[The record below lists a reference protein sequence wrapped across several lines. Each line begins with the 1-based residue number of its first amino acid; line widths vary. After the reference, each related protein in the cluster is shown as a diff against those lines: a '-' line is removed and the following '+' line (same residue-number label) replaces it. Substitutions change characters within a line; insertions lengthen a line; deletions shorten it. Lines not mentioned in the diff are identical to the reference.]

1 MLERKFKLEPKK
13 SKGNQLLREVFFIK
27 QFDTSLSVAPSESK
41 IMDLRAFLHKLFL
54 VFLFIFL
61 GSMYTHAFTRKN
73 DSPLVPYEIKFA
85 DVTFQL
91 TDVTRYLVQTELK
104 NIQADKSTLHH
115 QLDKFNLFLPI
126 VEPIL
131 KEKAV
136 PDDFKFLMIYNKY
149 QSSIETSTFLEN
161 GVYWCLDREKA
172 DDVDLIVNDQL
183 DERKHLIA
191 ATKGAAICFKRNQV
205 LYRNWASTLFSHI
218 ADKKI
223 LSLLEVNKK
232 WAENPYILLDS
243 PAYSAILQFLA
254 YKIAIEREFPV
265 YKPAEQKIV
274 YEYPYSKGKTLN
286 KIALDLK
293 IEPETLS
300 EYNKWLNSPS
310 VPESD
315 CKVLVIVPASR
326 YSEIR
331 TFAEL
336 SRKTGLPAK
345 DLGFPI
351 LRREEKLSKAKS
363 KGGIFYLINDLE
375 GLQADMCDITV
386 TMAYKAGISIER
398 FVEYNDMKENDLLK
412 IGQVYYIQS
421 KASKASV
428 PFHVVRD
435 GETLWDISQMYGVKL
450 ANLLSFNRFETVQR
464 LQRGRVVWLQTTR
477 PKNKP
482 IEYIEMPDE
491 MAEVED
497 MMVAGQTK
505 NVEKEFTI
513 QDTIRTVEVKS
524 LSKEVD
530 LSSLPLSQEI
540 GKGQQPK
547 ATNKNDVASIQ
558 KELTKE
564 VDLSALPLSQEI
576 GKGNQQPKSASKK
589 EGVSAKNDL
598 PQEIDINSLPLTQD
612 IRKEHSN
619 NVPLPKSADNKQI
632 SDISSDQE
640 ERIVTWNKQNST
652 KNKLYSV
659 EVAEREENKNFLKHT
674 VKKGETLFRISV
686 NYNVAVSELWVWNNL
701 TSTIVETGTVLK
713 IKR

>member
-1 MLERKFKLEPKK
+1 
-13 SKGNQLLREVFFIK
+13 
-27 QFDTSLSVAPSESK
+27 
-41 IMDLRAFLHKLFL
+41 MDLRAFLHTQFL
-54 VFLFIFL
+54 VFLFIVL
-61 GSMYTHAFTRKN
+61 GSLESRAAVDN
-73 DSPLVPYEIKFA
+73 DSPLVPYELKFA

-91 TDVTRYLVQTELK
+91 TNVTRYLVQTELK
-104 NIQADKSTLHH
+104 NIQADKIGLRQ
-115 QLDKFNLFLPI
+115 QLDKFNLFLPV
-126 VEPIL
+126 VEPVL
-131 KEKAV
+131 KEKIV

-205 LYRNWASTLFSHI
+205 LYRNWASTLFSHL

-223 LSLLEVNKK
+223 LTLLEVNKK

-254 YKIAIEREFPV
+254 YKIAIEREFPL
-265 YKPAEQKIV
+265 YKPIEQKIV

-293 IEPETLS
+293 VEPETLI
-300 EYNKWLNSPS
+300 EYNKWLNSVK

-315 CKVLVIVPASR
+315 CNVLVIVPANR
-326 YSEIR
+326 YSEVR

-336 SRKTGLPAK
+336 SRKIGLPAK

-351 LRREEKLSKAKS
+351 LKREDKLSKTKS
-363 KGGIFYLINDLE
+363 KGGVFYLINDLK
-375 GLQADMCDITV
+375 GLQADMCDIPV
-386 TMAYKAGISIER
+386 TMAYKAGISVER
-398 FVEYNDMKENDLLK
+398 FAAYNDIKENDLLK
-412 IGQVYYIQS
+412 IGQVYYIES

-450 ANLLSFNRFETVQR
+450 SSLLNFNRFETVQR
-464 LQRGRVVWLQTTR
+464 LQRGRVVWLQTAR

-491 MAEVED
+491 MTEVEE
-497 MMVAGQTK
+497 MMVVGQNK
-505 NVEKEFTI
+505 NLEKEFIVDDTVQTI
-513 QDTIRTVEVKS
+513 EVKS
-524 LSKEVD
+524 SRKDVD

-540 GKGQQPK
+540 GTGQQSQIVNKKDLASTKQELPK
-547 ATNKNDVASIQ
+547 EIDLSILP
-558 KELTKE
+558 LTKE
-564 VDLSALPLSQEI
+564 M
-576 GKGNQQPKSASKK
+576 GKGNQQSKVTSKK
-589 EGVSAKNDL
+589 EVPN
-598 PQEIDINSLPLTQD
+598 EIEPLTQD
-612 IRKEHSN
+612 IRKGNTNSVN
-619 NVPLPKSADNKQI
+619 LSKSIDRKQVTEG
-632 SDISSDQE
+632 SVAQDE
-640 ERIVTWNKQNST
+640 EQIVTWNKQNST
-652 KNKLYSV
+652 KNKPYSV
-659 EVAEREENKNFLKHT
+659 EVADREENKNFLKHT

-701 TSTIVETGTVLK
+701 TSTIVNEGTVLK
-713 IKR
+713 VKR

>member
-1 MLERKFKLEPKK
+1 
-13 SKGNQLLREVFFIK
+13 
-27 QFDTSLSVAPSESK
+27 
-41 IMDLRAFLHKLFL
+41 MDLRAFLHTLFL
-54 VFLFIFL
+54 AFLFIFL
-61 GSMYTHAFTRKN
+61 GSVESRAFNRKN

-104 NIQADKSTLHH
+104 NIQADKNSLRQ
-115 QLDKFNLFLPI
+115 QLDKFNLFLPVI
-126 VEPIL
+126 EPIL

-136 PDDFKFLMIYNKY
+136 PDDFKFLMVYNKY

-205 LYRNWASTLFSHI
+205 LYRNWATTLFSHI

-223 LSLLEVNKK
+223 LNLLEVNRK

-243 PAYSAILQFLA
+243 PAYTAILQFLA
-254 YKIAIEREFPV
+254 YKIALEREFPV
-265 YKPAEQKIV
+265 YKPSVQKIV
-274 YEYPYSKGKTLN
+274 YEYPYSKGKTLS

-293 IEPETLS
+293 VEPETLA

-315 CKVLVIVPASR
+315 CKVLVVVPADR
-326 YSEIR
+326 YSEVR

-336 SRKTGLPAK
+336 SRKIGLPAK

-351 LRREEKLSKAKS
+351 LKREEKLAKAK
-363 KGGIFYLINDLE
+363 KGGSFYLINDLE
-375 GLQADMCDITV
+375 GLQADMCDIPV

-398 FVEYNDMKENDLLK
+398 FVEYNDMKETDLLR
-412 IGQVYYIQS
+412 IGQVYYIQT

-428 PFHVVRD
+428 PFHVVRE

-450 ANLLSFNRFETVQR
+450 ANLLDFNRFETVQR
-464 LQRGRVVWLQTTR
+464 LQRGRVIWLQTTR

-491 MAEVED
+491 MAEVEE
-497 MMVAGQTK
+497 MMVNGQTK
-505 NVEKEFTI
+505 SAEKEFII
-513 QDTIRTVEVKS
+513 QDTVRTVTAKPLPV
-524 LSKEVD
+524 EVD
-530 LSSLPLSQEI
+530 LTALPLSQEI
-540 GKGQQPK
+540 GKGQPTK
-547 ATNKNDVASIQ
+547 VTNKNDVASTK
-558 KELTKE
+558 KELPQD
-564 VDLSALPLSQEI
+564 VDFTTLPLSQEI
-576 GKGNQQPKSASKK
+576 GKGNQGQKTNSKK
-589 EGVSAKNDL
+589 EVVASKNDL
-598 PQEIDINSLPLTQD
+598 PKEIDINSLPLAQD
-612 IRKEHSN
+612 IRKEHTN
-619 NVPLPKSADNKQI
+619 NVNLPKSADNKQV
-632 SDISSDQE
+632 SDNVSGEE

-659 EVAEREENKNFLKHT
+659 EVADREENKNFLKHT

-701 TSTIVETGTVLK
+701 TSTIVEEGTVLK

>member
-1 MLERKFKLEPKK
+1 
-13 SKGNQLLREVFFIK
+13 
-27 QFDTSLSVAPSESK
+27 
-41 IMDLRAFLHKLFL
+41 MDLRALLHTLFL
-54 VFLFIFL
+54 AFLFIFS
-61 GSMYTHAFTRKN
+61 GSVESRAFNRKN

-104 NIQADKSTLHH
+104 NIQADKNSLRQ
-115 QLDKFNLFLPI
+115 QLDKFNLFLPVI
-126 VEPIL
+126 EPIL
-131 KEKAV
+131 KEKSV

-205 LYRNWASTLFSHI
+205 LYRNWATTLFSHI

-223 LSLLEVNKK
+223 LNLLEVNRK

-243 PAYSAILQFLA
+243 PAYTAILQFLA
-254 YKIAIEREFPV
+254 YKIALEREFPV
-265 YKPAEQKIV
+265 YKPSVQKIV
-274 YEYPYSKGKTLN
+274 YEYPYSKGKTLS

-293 IEPETLS
+293 VEPETLT

-315 CKVLVIVPASR
+315 CKVLVVVPADR
-326 YSEIR
+326 YSEVR

-336 SRKTGLPAK
+336 SRKIGLPAK

-351 LRREEKLSKAKS
+351 LKREEKLAKAKG
-363 KGGIFYLINDLE
+363 KGGTFYLINDLE
-375 GLQADMCDITV
+375 GLQADMCDIPV

-398 FVEYNDMKENDLLK
+398 FVEYNDMKETDLLR

-428 PFHVVRD
+428 PFHVVRE
-435 GETLWDISQMYGVKL
+435 GETLWDISQMYGVRL
-450 ANLLSFNRFETVQR
+450 ANLLDYNRFETVQR
-464 LQRGRVVWLQTTR
+464 LQRGRVIWLQTTR

-491 MAEVED
+491 MAEVEE
-497 MMVAGQTK
+497 MMVSGQTK
-505 NVEKEFTI
+505 SVEKEFTI
-513 QDTIRTVEVKS
+513 QDTVRTITAKPLPV
-524 LSKEVD
+524 EVD
-530 LSSLPLSQEI
+530 LTALPLSQEI
-540 GKGQQPK
+540 GKGQPTK
-547 ATNKNDVASIQ
+547 ATNKNDVASTK
-558 KELTKE
+558 KELQKDI
-564 VDLSALPLSQEI
+564 DLTTLPLSQEI
-576 GKGNQQPKSASKK
+576 GKGNQGQKVNAKK
-589 EGVSAKNDL
+589 ELVASKNDL
-598 PQEIDINSLPLTQD
+598 PKEIDINSLPLTQD
-612 IRKEHSN
+612 IRKEHTN
-619 NVPLPKSADNKQI
+619 NVNLPKSIDNKQVSDNI
-632 SDISSDQE
+632 SGEE

-659 EVAEREENKNFLKHT
+659 EVADREENKNFLKHT

-701 TSTIVETGTVLK
+701 TSTIVEEGTVLK

>member
-1 MLERKFKLEPKK
+1 
-13 SKGNQLLREVFFIK
+13 
-27 QFDTSLSVAPSESK
+27 
-41 IMDLRAFLHKLFL
+41 MDLRAFFHTQFL

-61 GSMYTHAFTRKN
+61 GNLESRALVTN

-104 NIQADKSTLHH
+104 NIQADKNSLRQ
-115 QLDKFNLFLPI
+115 QLDKFNLFLPV

-131 KEKAV
+131 KGRAV

-223 LSLLEVNKK
+223 LTLLEVNKK

-254 YKIAIEREFPV
+254 YKIAIEREFPI
-265 YKPAEQKIV
+265 YKPVEQKIV

-293 IEPETLS
+293 VEPETLL
-300 EYNKWLNSPS
+300 EYNKWLNSGN

-336 SRKTGLPAK
+336 SRKTGFPAK

-351 LRREEKLSKAKS
+351 LKREEKLSKTKG
-363 KGGIFYLINDLE
+363 KGGVFYLINDLE
-375 GLQADMCDITV
+375 GLQADMCDIPV
-386 TMAYKAGISIER
+386 TMAYKAGISVER
-398 FVEYNDMKENDLLK
+398 FAEYNDMKENDLLK
-412 IGQVYYIQS
+412 IGQVYYIES
-421 KASKASV
+421 KANKASV

-450 ANLLSFNRFETVQR
+450 SNLLNFNRFETVQR

-491 MAEVED
+491 MAEVEE
-497 MMVAGQTK
+497 MMVAEQTK
-505 NVEKEFTI
+505 SVEKEFI
-513 QDTIRTVEVKS
+513 LKDTVRTVEVKS
-524 LSKEVD
+524 LPKEVD
-530 LSSLPLSQEI
+530 LPTFPLSQEI
-540 GKGQQPK
+540 GKGQQ
-547 ATNKNDVASIQ
+547 TQIVNKNDIASTKQ
-558 KELTKE
+558 ELPKDIDWST
-564 VDLSALPLSQEI
+564 LPLTQEI
-576 GKGNQQPKSASKK
+576 GKGNQQSKVGSKK
-589 EGVSAKNDL
+589 EALKKEL
-598 PQEIDINSLPLTQD
+598 PKEIDANSLPLTQD
-612 IRKEHSN
+612 IRKGSTN
-619 NVPLPKSADNKQI
+619 DINLPKNVDRKQVTDDDL
-632 SDISSDQE
+632 SRE
-640 ERIVTWNKQNST
+640 EQIITWDKQNAT

-659 EVAEREENKNFLKHT
+659 EVADREENKNFLKHR

-686 NYNVAVSELWVWNNL
+686 NYDVAVSELWVWNNL
-701 TSTIVETGTVLK
+701 TSTIVNEGTVLK

>member
-1 MLERKFKLEPKK
+1 
-13 SKGNQLLREVFFIK
+13 
-27 QFDTSLSVAPSESK
+27 
-41 IMDLRAFLHKLFL
+41 MDLRAFLHIRFL
-54 VFLFIFL
+54 VFLFIFM
-61 GSMYTHAFTRKN
+61 GSEYSHAFNRKN

-104 NIQADKSTLHH
+104 NIQADKNSLRH
-115 QLDKFNLFLPI
+115 QLDKFNLFLPVI
-126 VEPIL
+126 EPIL

-136 PDDFKFLMIYNKY
+136 PEDFKFLMIYSKY
-149 QSSIETSTFLEN
+149 QSSLETSTFLEN

-205 LYRNWASTLFSHI
+205 LYRNWAATLFSHI

-223 LSLLEVNKK
+223 LALLEVNKK

-265 YKPAEQKIV
+265 YKPTEQKIV

-293 IEPETLS
+293 VEPETLS

-331 TFAEL
+331 TYAEL

-351 LRREEKLSKAKS
+351 LKREEKLAKAKG
-363 KGGIFYLINDLE
+363 KGGAFYLINDLE
-375 GLQADMCDITV
+375 GLQADMCDIPV
-386 TMAYKAGISIER
+386 TMAYKAGISIAR
-398 FVEYNDMKENDLLK
+398 FVEFNDMKETDLLR
-412 IGQVYYIQS
+412 IGQVYYIQT
-421 KASKASV
+421 KASKATV
-428 PFHVVRD
+428 PFHVARE
-435 GETLWDISQMYGVKL
+435 GETLWDISQMYGVRL
-450 ANLLSFNRFETVQR
+450 ANLLDFNRFETVQR
-464 LQRGRVVWLQTTR
+464 LQRGRVIWLQTTR

-491 MAEVED
+491 MAEVEE
-497 MMVAGQTK
+497 MMVSGQTK

-513 QDTIRTVEVKS
+513 QDTVRTVEVKS
-524 LSKEVD
+524 LPKEVD

-540 GKGQQPK
+540 GKNQQPK
-547 ATNKNDVASIQ
+547 SVNKNDVASIK
-558 KELTKE
+558 KELPKE
-564 VDLSALPLSQEI
+564 VDLTTLPLSQEI
-576 GKGNQQPKSASKK
+576 GKGNQQQKVANKK
-589 EGVSAKNDL
+589 DAISTKNDL
-598 PQEIDINSLPLTQD
+598 PKEIDINSLPLTQD
-612 IRKEHSN
+612 IRKEHTN
-619 NVPLPKSADNKQI
+619 NVTLPKSTDSKQV
-632 SDISSDQE
+632 SDVSASEE

-659 EVAEREENKNFLKHT
+659 EVADREENKNFSKHT

-686 NYNVAVSELWVWNNL
+686 NYGVAVSELWVWNNL
-701 TSTIVETGTVLK
+701 TSTIVEAGTVLK

>member
-1 MLERKFKLEPKK
+1 
-13 SKGNQLLREVFFIK
+13 
-27 QFDTSLSVAPSESK
+27 
-41 IMDLRAFLHKLFL
+41 MDLRAFLHTQFL
-54 VFLFIFL
+54 AFLFFCW
-61 GSMYTHAFTRKN
+61 GSISVYATKHEN
-73 DSPLVPYEIKFA
+73 DTPLVPYEIKFA

-104 NIQADKSTLHH
+104 NIQADKNSLRQ
-115 QLDKFNLFLPI
+115 QLDKFNLFLPV

-149 QSSIETSTFLEN
+149 QSSIETSTFLEA

-191 ATKGAAICFKRNQV
+191 STKGAAMCFKRNQV
-205 LYRNWASTLFSHI
+205 LYRNWGATLFSHI
-218 ADKKI
+218 ADRKI
-223 LSLLEVNKK
+223 LTLLEINRK
-232 WAENPYILLDS
+232 WAENPYILLDNPS
-243 PAYSAILQFLA
+243 YSAILQFLA

-265 YKPAEQKIV
+265 YKPNVQKIV
-274 YEYPYSKGKTLN
+274 YEYPYSKGKSLS
-286 KIALDLK
+286 KIAIDLK
-293 IEPETLS
+293 VEPETLT
-300 EYNKWLNSPS
+300 EYNKWLNSPT

-315 CKVLVIVPASR
+315 CKVLVIVPADR

-336 SRKTGLPAK
+336 SRKTGLPTK

-351 LRREEKLSKAKS
+351 LKREDKIAKNKG
-363 KGGIFYLINDLE
+363 KGGAFYLINEIE
-375 GLQADMCDITV
+375 GLQADMCDVPV

-398 FVEYNDMKENDLLK
+398 FAEYNDMKENDLLR
-412 IGQVYYIQS
+412 IGQVYYIQP

-428 PFHVVRD
+428 PFHVVRE

-450 ANLLSFNRFETVQR
+450 ANLLDFNRFETVQR
-464 LQRGRVVWLQTTR
+464 LQRGRVIWLQTTR

-497 MMVAGQTK
+497 MMVAGKTK
-505 NVEKEFTI
+505 NVEKTFII
-513 QDTIRTVEVKS
+513 QDTVRTSEKVI
-524 LSKEVD
+524 SKEVD
-530 LSSLPLSQEI
+530 LNSLPLSQEIGKVQQTKPVNKNDVASTKKELPKDINLETLPLSQEI
-540 GKGQQPK
+540 GKGQQIRT
-547 ATNKNDVASIQ
+547 ANNNDVASTK
-558 KELTKE
+558 KEL
-564 VDLSALPLSQEI
+564 
-576 GKGNQQPKSASKK
+576 PK
-589 EGVSAKNDL
+589 
-598 PQEIDINSLPLTQD
+598 EIDINSLPLTQD

-619 NVPLPKSADNKQI
+619 NVTLPKSTDSKLVSGEQ
-632 SDISSDQE
+632 SQEE

-652 KNKLYSV
+652 KNKLYSE
-659 EVAEREENKNFLKHT
+659 EVAEREENKNFLRHT
-674 VKKGETLFRISV
+674 VKKGETLFRIAV
-686 NYNVAVSELWVWNNL
+686 NYNVEVSELWVWNNL

>member
-1 MLERKFKLEPKK
+1 
-13 SKGNQLLREVFFIK
+13 
-27 QFDTSLSVAPSESK
+27 
-41 IMDLRAFLHKLFL
+41 MDLRAFFHTQFL

-61 GSMYTHAFTRKN
+61 GSLESRASVVN
-73 DSPLVPYEIKFA
+73 DYPLVPYEIKFA

-91 TDVTRYLVQTELK
+91 TDITRYLVQTELK
-104 NIQADKSTLHH
+104 NIQADKNSLRQ
-115 QLDKFNLFLPI
+115 QLDKFNLFLPV

-131 KEKAV
+131 KVRAV

-223 LSLLEVNKK
+223 LTLLEVNKK

-243 PAYSAILQFLA
+243 PAYSAVLQFLA
-254 YKIAIEREFPV
+254 YKIAIEKEFPI
-265 YKPAEQKIV
+265 YKPVEQKIV

-293 IEPETLS
+293 VEPETLS
-300 EYNKWLNSPS
+300 EYNKWLNSTN

-326 YSEIR
+326 YSEVR

-351 LRREEKLSKAKS
+351 LKREEKLSKTKG
-363 KGGIFYLINDLE
+363 KGGVFYLINDLE
-375 GLQADMCDITV
+375 GLQADMCDIPV

-398 FVEYNDMKENDLLK
+398 FAEYNDMKENDLLR
-412 IGQVYYIQS
+412 IGQVYYIES

-450 ANLLSFNRFETVQR
+450 SSLLNFNRFETVQR

-491 MAEVED
+491 MAEVEE
-497 MMVAGQTK
+497 MMVAEQTK
-505 NVEKEFTI
+505 SYEKGFI
-513 QDTIRTVEVKS
+513 LRDTVRTVEVKS
-524 LSKEVD
+524 LPKEVD

-540 GKGQQPK
+540 GKGQQ
-547 ATNKNDVASIQ
+547 TQIINKNDIASTKQ
-558 KELTKE
+558 ELPKEI
-564 VDLSALPLSQEI
+564 DLSTLPLTQEI
-576 GKGNQQPKSASKK
+576 GKGNQQSKVRSKNEPLKK
-589 EGVSAKNDL
+589 EL
-598 PQEIDINSLPLTQD
+598 PKEIDANSLPLTQD
-612 IRKEHSN
+612 IRKGSTN
-619 NVPLPKSADNKQI
+619 NINLPKNVDRKQVTEGDL
-632 SDISSDQE
+632 SE
-640 ERIVTWNKQNST
+640 EEEIVTWNKQNTT

-659 EVAEREENKNFLKHT
+659 EVADREENKNFLKHI
-674 VKKGETLFRISV
+674 VRKGETLFRISV
-686 NYNVAVSELWVWNNL
+686 NYDVAVSELWVWNNL
-701 TSTIVETGTVLK
+701 TSTIVNEGTVLK

>member
-1 MLERKFKLEPKK
+1 
-13 SKGNQLLREVFFIK
+13 
-27 QFDTSLSVAPSESK
+27 
-41 IMDLRAFLHKLFL
+41 MDLRAFLHTQFL
-54 VFLFIFL
+54 VFLFIVL
-61 GSMYTHAFTRKN
+61 GSLDSRAAVDN

-104 NIQADKSTLHH
+104 NIQADKSNLRQ
-115 QLDKFNLFLPI
+115 QLDKFNLFLPV
-126 VEPIL
+126 VEPVL
-131 KEKAV
+131 KEKVV

-161 GVYWCLDREKA
+161 GIYWCLDREKA

-205 LYRNWASTLFSHI
+205 LYRNWASTLFSHL

-223 LSLLEVNKK
+223 LTLLEVNKK
-232 WAENPYILLDS
+232 WAENPYILLDT

-254 YKIAIEREFPV
+254 YKIAIEREFPI
-265 YKPAEQKIV
+265 YKPVEQKIV

-293 IEPETLS
+293 VEPETLF
-300 EYNKWLNSPS
+300 EYNKWLNSVK

-315 CKVLVIVPASR
+315 CNVLVIVPANR
-326 YSEIR
+326 YSEVR

-336 SRKTGLPAK
+336 SRKIGLPAK

-351 LRREEKLSKAKS
+351 LKREDKLSKTKS
-363 KGGIFYLINDLE
+363 KGGVFYLINDLE
-375 GLQADMCDITV
+375 GLQADMCDIPV
-386 TMAYKAGISIER
+386 TMAYKAGISVER
-398 FVEYNDMKENDLLK
+398 FAEYNDIKENDLLK
-412 IGQVYYIQS
+412 IGQVYYIES
-421 KASKASV
+421 KKSKASV

-450 ANLLSFNRFETVQR
+450 SSLLNFNRFETVQR
-464 LQRGRVVWLQTTR
+464 LQRGRVLWLQTIR

-491 MAEVED
+491 MTEVEE
-497 MMVAGQTK
+497 MMVAGQNK
-505 NVEKEFTI
+505 NLEKEFI
-513 QDTIRTVEVKS
+513 LDDTVQTVEVKS
-524 LSKEVD
+524 SLKDVD

-540 GKGQQPK
+540 GKGQQSQIM
-547 ATNKNDVASIQ
+547 NKNDLASTKQ
-558 KELTKE
+558 ELPKE
-564 VDLSALPLSQEI
+564 VDLSILPLTKEI
-576 GKGNQQPKSASKK
+576 GKGNQQSKVTSKK
-589 EGVSAKNDL
+589 EVPK
-598 PQEIDINSLPLTQD
+598 EIEPLTQD
-612 IRKEHSN
+612 IRKGNTNSVN
-619 NVPLPKSADNKQI
+619 LSKSIDRKQVTEG
-632 SDISSDQE
+632 SVAQDE
-640 ERIVTWNKQNST
+640 EQTVTWNKQNST
-652 KNKLYSV
+652 KNKPYSV
-659 EVAEREENKNFLKHT
+659 EVANREENKNFLKHT

-701 TSTIVETGTVLK
+701 TSTIVNVGTVLK
-713 IKR
+713 VKR

>member
-1 MLERKFKLEPKK
+1 
-13 SKGNQLLREVFFIK
+13 
-27 QFDTSLSVAPSESK
+27 
-41 IMDLRAFLHKLFL
+41 MDLRAFFNTQLL
-54 VFLFIFL
+54 VFLIISL
-61 GSMYTHAFTRKN
+61 GSLESRAFNRKN

-104 NIQADKSTLHH
+104 NIQADKNTLRL
-115 QLDKFNLFLPI
+115 QLDKFNLFLPV

-131 KEKAV
+131 REKAV
-136 PDDFKFLMIYNKY
+136 PEDFKFLMIYNKY
-149 QSSIETSTFLEN
+149 QSTIETSTFLEN

-205 LYRNWASTLFSHI
+205 LYRNWATTLFSHI

-223 LSLLEVNKK
+223 LSLLEVNRK

-254 YKIAIEREFPV
+254 YKIAVEKEFPA
-265 YKPAEQKIV
+265 YKPREQKIV
-274 YEYPYSKGKTLN
+274 YEYPYSKGKTLT

-293 IEPETLS
+293 VEPETLL
-300 EYNKWLNSPS
+300 EYNKWLNTPN
-310 VPESD
+310 VPESE
-315 CKVLVIVPASR
+315 CKVLVVVPASR

-336 SRKTGLPAK
+336 SRKRGLPAK

-351 LRREEKLSKAKS
+351 LKREEKLAKAKG
-363 KGGIFYLINDLE
+363 KGGTFYLINDLE
-375 GLQADMCDITV
+375 GLQADMCDIPV

-398 FVEYNDMKENDLLK
+398 FVEYNDMKESDLLR
-412 IGQVYYIQS
+412 IGQVYYIQT

-428 PFHVVRD
+428 PFHVVRE
-435 GETLWDISQMYGVKL
+435 GETLWDISQMYGVRL
-450 ANLLSFNRFETVQR
+450 ANLLDFNRFETVQR
-464 LQRGRVVWLQTTR
+464 LQRGRVIWLQTTR

-491 MAEVED
+491 MAEVEE

-505 NVEKEFTI
+505 NAEKEFTI
-513 QDTIRTVEVKS
+513 QDTVRITAETKTLPKEDN
-524 LSKEVD
+524 LSV
-530 LSSLPLSQEI
+530 LPLSQEI
-540 GKGQQPK
+540 GKGQQAK
-547 ATNKNDVASIQ
+547 SVTKNDVASTK
-558 KELTKE
+558 KEILKE
-564 VDLSALPLSQEI
+564 IDLATLPLSQEI
-576 GKGNQQPKSASKK
+576 GKGNQQQKVTNKK
-589 EGVSAKNDL
+589 EVILTNNDL
-598 PQEIDINSLPLTQD
+598 PKEIDINSLPLTQD
-612 IRKEHSN
+612 IRKEHTN
-619 NVPLPKSADNKQI
+619 NINSPKNTDNKQVI
-632 SDISSDQE
+632 DTSLNDE

-686 NYNVAVSELWVWNNL
+686 NYNVGVSELWVWNNL
-701 TSTIVETGTVLK
+701 TSTIVEVGTILK

>member
-1 MLERKFKLEPKK
+1 
-13 SKGNQLLREVFFIK
+13 
-27 QFDTSLSVAPSESK
+27 
-41 IMDLRAFLHKLFL
+41 MDLRAFLHTLFL
-54 VFLFIFL
+54 AFLFIFL
-61 GSMYTHAFTRKN
+61 GSVESRAFNHKN

-104 NIQADKSTLHH
+104 NIQADKNSLRQ
-115 QLDKFNLFLPI
+115 QLDKFNLFLPV

-131 KEKAV
+131 KEKSV

-172 DDVDLIVNDQL
+172 DDVDLIVNDLL

-205 LYRNWASTLFSHI
+205 LYRNWATTLFSHI
-218 ADKKI
+218 ADRKI
-223 LSLLEVNKK
+223 LNLLEVNRK

-243 PAYSAILQFLA
+243 PAYTAILQFLA
-254 YKIAIEREFPV
+254 YKIALEREFPV
-265 YKPAEQKIV
+265 YKPSVQKIV
-274 YEYPYSKGKTLN
+274 YEYPYSKGKTLS

-293 IEPETLS
+293 VEPETLA

-315 CKVLVIVPASR
+315 CKVLVVVPADR
-326 YSEIR
+326 YSEVR

-336 SRKTGLPAK
+336 SRKIGLPAK

-351 LRREEKLSKAKS
+351 LKREEKLTKAKG
-363 KGGIFYLINDLE
+363 KGGSFYLINDLE
-375 GLQADMCDITV
+375 GLQADMCDIPV
-386 TMAYKAGISIER
+386 TMAYKARISIER
-398 FVEYNDMKENDLLK
+398 FVEYNDMKETDLLR
-412 IGQVYYIQS
+412 IGQVYYIQA

-428 PFHVVRD
+428 PFHVVRE
-435 GETLWDISQMYGVKL
+435 GETLWDISQMYGVRL
-450 ANLLSFNRFETVQR
+450 ANLLDFNRFETVQR
-464 LQRGRVVWLQTTR
+464 LQRGRVIWLQTTR

-491 MAEVED
+491 MAEVEE
-497 MMVAGQTK
+497 MMVNGQTK
-505 NVEKEFTI
+505 SVEKEFTI
-513 QDTIRTVEVKS
+513 QDTVRIVTAKPLPVEA
-524 LSKEVD
+524 D
-530 LSSLPLSQEI
+530 LTALPLSQEI
-540 GKGQQPK
+540 GKGQATK
-547 ATNKNDVASIQ
+547 ATNKNDVASTK
-558 KELTKE
+558 KELPQD
-564 VDLSALPLSQEI
+564 VDLTALPLSQEI
-576 GKGNQQPKSASKK
+576 GKGNQGQKTNAKK
-589 EGVSAKNDL
+589 EVVAEKNDL
-598 PQEIDINSLPLTQD
+598 PKEIDINSLPLTQD
-612 IRKEHSN
+612 IRKEHTN
-619 NVPLPKSADNKQI
+619 NVNLPKSIDNKQV
-632 SDISSDQE
+632 SDNVSGEE

-659 EVAEREENKNFLKHT
+659 EVADREENKNFLKHI

-701 TSTIVETGTVLK
+701 TSTIVEEGTVLK

>member
-1 MLERKFKLEPKK
+1 
-13 SKGNQLLREVFFIK
+13 
-27 QFDTSLSVAPSESK
+27 
-41 IMDLRAFLHKLFL
+41 MDLRAFLHTQFL
-54 VFLFIFL
+54 VFLFIVL
-61 GSMYTHAFTRKN
+61 GSLESRAAVDN
-73 DSPLVPYEIKFA
+73 DSPLVPYELKFA

-91 TDVTRYLVQTELK
+91 TNVTRYLVQTELK
-104 NIQADKSTLHH
+104 NIQADKIGLRQ
-115 QLDKFNLFLPI
+115 QLDKFNLFLPV
-126 VEPIL
+126 VEPVL
-131 KEKAV
+131 KEKIV

-205 LYRNWASTLFSHI
+205 LYRNWASTLFSHL

-223 LSLLEVNKK
+223 LTLLEVNKK

-254 YKIAIEREFPV
+254 YKIAIEREFPI
-265 YKPAEQKIV
+265 YKPVEQKIV

-293 IEPETLS
+293 VEPETLI
-300 EYNKWLNSPS
+300 EYNKWLNSVK

-315 CKVLVIVPASR
+315 CNVLVIVPANR
-326 YSEIR
+326 YSEVR

-336 SRKTGLPAK
+336 SRKIGLPAK

-351 LRREEKLSKAKS
+351 LKREDKLSKTNS
-363 KGGIFYLINDLE
+363 KGGVFYLINDLK
-375 GLQADMCDITV
+375 GLQADMCDIPV
-386 TMAYKAGISIER
+386 TMAYKAGISVER
-398 FVEYNDMKENDLLK
+398 FAEYNDIKENDLLK
-412 IGQVYYIQS
+412 IGQVYYIES
-421 KASKASV
+421 KTSKASV

-450 ANLLSFNRFETVQR
+450 SSLLNFNRFETVQR

-491 MAEVED
+491 MTEVEE
-497 MMVAGQTK
+497 MMVAGQNK
-505 NVEKEFTI
+505 NLEKEFI
-513 QDTIRTVEVKS
+513 LDDTVQTVEVKS
-524 LSKEVD
+524 SLKDVD

-540 GKGQQPK
+540 GKGQQSQIM
-547 ATNKNDVASIQ
+547 NKNDLASTKQ
-558 KELTKE
+558 ELPKE
-564 VDLSALPLSQEI
+564 VDLSILPLTKEI
-576 GKGNQQPKSASKK
+576 GKGNQQSKVTNKK
-589 EGVSAKNDL
+589 EVPK
-598 PQEIDINSLPLTQD
+598 EIEPLTQD
-612 IRKEHSN
+612 IRKGNTNSVN
-619 NVPLPKSADNKQI
+619 LSKSIDRKQVTEG
-632 SDISSDQE
+632 SVVQDE
-640 ERIVTWNKQNST
+640 EQTVTWNKQNST
-652 KNKLYSV
+652 KNKPYSV
-659 EVAEREENKNFLKHT
+659 EVADREENKNFLKHT

-701 TSTIVETGTVLK
+701 TSTIVSVGTVLK
-713 IKR
+713 VKR

>member
-1 MLERKFKLEPKK
+1 MYSYGFKR
-13 SKGNQLLREVFFIK
+13 N
-27 QFDTSLSVAPSESK
+27 
-41 IMDLRAFLHKLFL
+41 
-54 VFLFIFL
+54 
-61 GSMYTHAFTRKN
+61 N
-73 DSPLVPYEIKFA
+73 DSPRVPYEIKFA

-91 TDVTRYLVQTELK
+91 TDITRYLVQTELN
-104 NIQADKSTLHH
+104 NIQADKKSLRH
-115 QLDKFNLFLPI
+115 QLDKFNLFLPV
-126 VEPIL
+126 VEPVL

-136 PDDFKFLMIYNKY
+136 PEDFKFLMIYNKY

-172 DDVDLIVNDQL
+172 DDVDLIVNDQI

-223 LSLLEVNKK
+223 LLLLEVNKK

-254 YKIAIEREFPV
+254 YKIAIEREFPA
-265 YKPAEQKIV
+265 YKPTEQKIV
-274 YEYPYSKGKTLN
+274 YEYPYSKGKTLS

-293 IEPETLS
+293 VEPETLS

-315 CKVLVIVPASR
+315 CKVLVIVSASR
-326 YSEIR
+326 YSEIQ

-351 LRREEKLSKAKS
+351 LKRAEKLSKTKG

-375 GLQADMCDITV
+375 GLQADMCDIPV

-398 FVEYNDMKENDLLK
+398 FVEYNDMKENDLLR

-435 GETLWDISQMYGVKL
+435 GETLWDISQIYGVKL
-450 ANLLSFNRFETVQR
+450 ASLLNFNRFETVQR
-464 LQRGRVVWLQTTR
+464 LQRGRVIWLQTTR

-491 MAEVED
+491 MAEVEE

-505 NVEKEFTI
+505 NIKKEFTL
-513 QDTIRTVEVKS
+513 QDTVRTVEVKS
-524 LSKEVD
+524 LPKVID
-530 LSSLPLSQEI
+530 LLSQEI
-540 GKGQQPK
+540 GKSQPL
-547 ATNKNDVASIQ
+547 TTVHENDVALIK
-558 KELTKE
+558 KELPKE
-564 VDLSALPLSQEI
+564 IDLTTLPLSQEI
-576 GKGNQQPKSASKK
+576 GKGNQ
-589 EGVSAKNDL
+589 EL
-598 PQEIDINSLPLTQD
+598 MTQD
-612 IRKEHSN
+612 IRKEYSN
-619 NVPLPKSADNKQI
+619 NVSLSKNADNKQV
-632 SDISSDQE
+632 SENVTDED
-640 ERIVTWNKQNST
+640 ERIVTWNKQTST
-652 KNKLYSV
+652 KNKLYPV

-686 NYNVAVSELWVWNNL
+686 NYNVAVSELWIWNNL

>member
-41 IMDLRAFLHKLFL
+41 IMDLRAFLHKRFL
-54 VFLFIFL
+54 VFLFIFM
-61 GSMYTHAFTRKN
+61 GSTYGHAFNRKN

-104 NIQADKSTLHH
+104 NIQADKNSLRH
-115 QLDKFNLFLPI
+115 QLDKFNLFLPVI
-126 VEPIL
+126 EPIL

-136 PDDFKFLMIYNKY
+136 PEDFKFLMIYNKY

-223 LSLLEVNKK
+223 LTLLEVNKK

-254 YKIAIEREFPV
+254 YKIAIEREFPA
-265 YKPAEQKIV
+265 YKPTEQKIV

-293 IEPETLS
+293 VEPETLS

-315 CKVLVIVPASR
+315 CKILVIVPASR

-351 LRREEKLSKAKS
+351 LKREEKLTKAKA
-363 KGGIFYLINDLE
+363 KGGVFYLINDLE
-375 GLQADMCDITV
+375 GLQADMCDIPV

-398 FVEYNDMKENDLLK
+398 FVEYNDMKENDLLR

-428 PFHVVRD
+428 PFHVARE

-464 LQRGRVVWLQTTR
+464 LQRGRVIWLQTTR
-477 PKNKP
+477 PKDKP

-491 MAEVED
+491 MAEVEE
-497 MMVAGQTK
+497 MMVTGQTK
-505 NVEKEFTI
+505 NVENGFTL
-513 QDTIRTVEVKS
+513 QDTIRTVNVKS
-524 LSKEVD
+524 LPKEVDLSALPLSQEIGKGQQPKSVNKNDVASTKKELPKEVD

-540 GKGQQPK
+540 GKGNQQAK
-547 ATNKNDVASIQ
+547 ATTK
-558 KELTKE
+558 KE
-564 VDLSALPLSQEI
+564 VIST
-576 GKGNQQPKSASKK
+576 
-589 EGVSAKNDL
+589 KNDL
-598 PQEIDINSLPLTQD
+598 PKEIDINSLPLTQD

-619 NVPLPKSADNKQI
+619 NVNLSKSTDNKQV
-632 SDISSDQE
+632 SEKVTGEE

-652 KNKLYSV
+652 KNQLYSV
-659 EVAEREENKNFLKHT
+659 EVADREENKNFLKHT

-701 TSTIVETGTVLK
+701 TSTIVEAGTVLK